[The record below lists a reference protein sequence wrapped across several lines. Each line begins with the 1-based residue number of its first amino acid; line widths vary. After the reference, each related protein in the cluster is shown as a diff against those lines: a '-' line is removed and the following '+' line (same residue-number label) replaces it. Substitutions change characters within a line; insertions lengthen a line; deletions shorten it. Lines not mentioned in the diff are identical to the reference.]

1 MRTDLEEFRL
11 NTGEQVGGIAVNQA
25 LREQQIRDEPHVK
38 VGSDRNPTGRQRR
51 TSAGGSADLT

>member
-11 NTGEQVGGIAVNQA
+11 NAGAQVGGIAVNQA
-25 LREQQIRDEPHVK
+25 LREQIRDEPHVK